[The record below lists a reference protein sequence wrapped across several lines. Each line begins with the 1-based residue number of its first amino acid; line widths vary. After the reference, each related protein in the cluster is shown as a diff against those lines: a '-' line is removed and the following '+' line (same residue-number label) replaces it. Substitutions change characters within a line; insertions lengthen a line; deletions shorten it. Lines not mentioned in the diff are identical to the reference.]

1 MTSVCGLHVNF
12 KPMQM
17 LIHTT
22 VLPLTTFGPN
32 VETVKSAVI
41 STYNPVEEQQLREEL
56 NVRSFGVL
64 IIENEI
70 KGKRGTTLQCRD
82 LPVAVSARRSLRCSC
97 LPVISTAETRTENRA
112 PVCSFWSLISRNNQ
126 SMAHGMTPRDVGESS
141 TPSIVYVLP
150 A

>member
-12 KPMQM
+12 KPMQIANAM
-17 LIHTT
+17 QQHTT
-22 VLPLTTFGPN
+22 VLPLTTLGSN

-70 KGKRGTTLQCRD
+70 KGKCGTTYSAGIYQWPCRQEG
-82 LPVAVSARRSLRCSC
+82 L
-97 LPVISTAETRTENRA
+97 
-112 PVCSFWSLISRNNQ
+112 
-126 SMAHGMTPRDVGESS
+126 
-141 TPSIVYVLP
+141 
-150 A
+150 